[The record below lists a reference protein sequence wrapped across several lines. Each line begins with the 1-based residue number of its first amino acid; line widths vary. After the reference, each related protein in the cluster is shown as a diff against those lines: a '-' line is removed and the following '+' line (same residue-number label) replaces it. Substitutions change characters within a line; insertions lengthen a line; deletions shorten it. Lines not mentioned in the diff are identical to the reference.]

1 MAPKSGRA
9 RRGPALLAGIAGS
22 ALLGSGRG
30 TVGVWLGDR
39 ARRRGAALAADRAW
53 AADAGGGGG
62 ADCGAAGGCCGPEW
76 RRRAAEPAGA
86 RHCSLVSLGAHC
98 WVPAGAQ
105 LASGSVTGPAA
116 EERPLLRIERGRPTP
131 GGVGALARGRVGG
144 GRRARGEG
152 GALTGGLGAVAAARA
167 AGARPSPSGP
177 GPARWYRWERTAG
190 F

>member
-39 ARRRGAALAADRAW
+39 AHRRGAALAADRAW

-86 RHCSLVSLGAHC
+86 RHCSLVSLGSALLGSGRGTVGVWLGDRAHRR
-98 WVPAGAQ
+98 
-105 LASGSVTGPAA
+105 GPAA
-116 EERPLLRIERGRPTP
+116 CAVRTRAPGPLIR
-131 GGVGALARGRVGG
+131 AASS
-144 GRRARGEG
+144 GRRAHR
-152 GALTGGLGAVAAARA
+152 TTVAV
-167 AGARPSPSGP
+167 
-177 GPARWYRWERTAG
+177 W
-190 F
+190 